1 MAAGVQTAAPRI
13 RVESVDL
20 VRGIIMALMAI
31 DHVRDY
37 FGARVNPTDPATT
50 TVALF
55 FTRWATHFCAPV
67 FMLTAGLN
75 GDVEFSMR
83 EVYGGVM
90 APLIG
95 RSIPDLQPAFEEFAS
110 DLKRAAEETT

>member
-67 FMLTAGLN
+67 FFFLMGTGAFLALRRKGKAGLSRFLLTR
-75 GDVEFSMR
+75 GLWFIFL
-83 EVYGGVM
+83 EVTVFRCLDFQWNFDY
-90 APLIG
+90 
-95 RSIPDLQPAFEEFAS
+95 
-110 DLKRAAEETT
+110 K